1 MTKRRSVSTF
11 IAELSPEPETS
22 LPISTIVL
30 PTSQPRRYFDED
42 KLNQLADSIRE
53 HSIIEPL
60 IVRPLADKYELVA
73 GERRYR
79 AAQIVGLDSVP
90 VVIRELNDEQALTFS
105 LIENLAREDLNP
117 IEETEGILA
126 LLGIE
131 LGTDKKEVI
140 SLLYRLE
147 NEQKGKATHNV
158 MGSQEAAE
166 IESLFDGLGQ
176 TWSSFVANRL
186 PLLKLPEEILNKL
199 REGKIAYTKATAIA
213 KVKDQ
218 EVRNQLLEE
227 AIADSLSLSQ
237 IRERIQTLKP
247 HSKPD
252 NDILN
257 RFKTVYGQA
266 KKSKT
271 ILNDSKKQKK
281 LETLLVQME
290 KLLAET

>member
-11 IAELSPEPETS
+11 IAELSTEPETS
-22 LPISTIVL
+22 LPTSAIVL

-131 LGTDKKEVI
+131 LGTDRKEVI

-158 MGSQEAAE
+158 MGSQEA
-166 IESLFDGLGQ
+166 G
-176 TWSSFVANRL
+176 
-186 PLLKLPEEILNKL
+186 
-199 REGKIAYTKATAIA
+199 
-213 KVKDQ
+213 
-218 EVRNQLLEE
+218 RN
-227 AIADSLSLSQ
+227 
-237 IRERIQTLKP
+237 
-247 HSKPD
+247 
-252 NDILN
+252 
-257 RFKTVYGQA
+257 
-266 KKSKT
+266 
-271 ILNDSKKQKK
+271 
-281 LETLLVQME
+281 
-290 KLLAET
+290 